1 MDADSFSGTSARQ
14 RGYAVGVRI
23 PWVLLLL
30 AGCATTPDVLFTSFG
45 RANPRGDAEVV
56 STFKVDRALLL
67 RTAKEPDAHVTL
79 KTGRE
84 VTLREFAQK
93 QIDATR
99 RVEVLVDTIP
109 AGLELRE
116 GSAVATEG
124 SGLVLLGRFSVRYPG
139 AVPLQRALDDVKVL
153 TQAAGGSIAVVSWQR
168 ASQTDTRGVVG
179 LVLQASEALDPKT
192 FKSGKV
198 QEL

>member
-1 MDADSFSGTSARQ
+1 
-14 RGYAVGVRI
+14 
-23 PWVLLLL
+23 
-30 AGCATTPDVLFTSFG
+30 VLFTSFG
-45 RANPRGDAEVV
+45 RADPAGDARVV
-56 STFKVDRALLL
+56 SSFKSDRALLIK
-67 RTAKEPDAHVTL
+67 TAKEPDARVTL
-79 KTGRE
+79 KGGGET
-84 VTLREFAQK
+84 TMREFARK

-116 GSAVATEG
+116 GSAVTNEG
-124 SGLVLLGRFSVRYPG
+124 SGLVLIGRFSLRYSG

-153 TQAAGGSIAVVSWQR
+153 TQAADGNLAVVSWLR
-168 ASQTDTRGVVG
+168 ASQTDTSGVVG
-179 LVLQASEALDPKT
+179 LVLRGTEGPLDPKT